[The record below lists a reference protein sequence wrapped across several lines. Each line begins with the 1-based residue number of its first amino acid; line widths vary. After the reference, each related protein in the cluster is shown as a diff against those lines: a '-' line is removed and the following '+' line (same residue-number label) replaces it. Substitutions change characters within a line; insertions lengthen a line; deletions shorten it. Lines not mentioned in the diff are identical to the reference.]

1 MSPKLTGIDVSSD
14 YNWRTTFF
22 SPEKT
27 LFHESIFC
35 FVFLVTSSLDHLI
48 ELRFSNLLK
57 WCRKVLCSSA
67 FGVAEHPKLTTG
79 LPWEKELIMG
89 LINGCAN
96 GWWKKDIWNVRYCLH
111 LVSRYLFQIYLTLW
125 MLILATKFSVEGLLS
140 AVINTFCLDKLEK
153 TVG

>member
-1 MSPKLTGIDVSSD
+1 MSPKLTEIDVSSD

-67 FGVAEHPKLTTG
+67 FGVAEHPKTDNRPPLRKRVNYGTYKWMCGRVVKERHMECTV
-79 LPWEKELIMG
+79 LPAPCFTIFISNLLNAMNADLGHEILSWRPVI
-89 LINGCAN
+89 
-96 GWWKKDIWNVRYCLH
+96 
-111 LVSRYLFQIYLTLW
+111 SRYKYFLPR
-125 MLILATKFSVEGLLS
+125 
-140 AVINTFCLDKLEK
+140 
-153 TVG
+153 